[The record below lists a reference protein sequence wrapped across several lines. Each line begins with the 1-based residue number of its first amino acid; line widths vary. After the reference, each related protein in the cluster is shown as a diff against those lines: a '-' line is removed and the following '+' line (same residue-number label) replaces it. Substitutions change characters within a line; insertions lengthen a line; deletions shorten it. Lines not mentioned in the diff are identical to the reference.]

1 MVEAVMSFGAGTAQ
15 IGVIGVGVIGW
26 LVALVAASIAVARH
40 RPPPVH
46 GYAEIPV
53 VGPILQSAWNRLGP
67 LTFPLRAR
75 LGVNGVALVAL
86 LLGLGV
92 VVALAVGFTALLDD
106 VLEGEGLAQFDDPAA
121 IWLAGHRELW
131 LTNVLL
137 VVTRIGNTGSQT
149 VVMTLVCLLAA
160 VTARA
165 WAPVVVGL
173 VGGLG
178 IALIIV
184 VAKHLVGR
192 PRPPQPY
199 ALLSPHGLSFPSGHA
214 AGAAAVGVLCAWML
228 CRWVVRRWPL
238 QVGVWSV
245 TIAAVGLIGFS
256 RPYLGVHFVTD
267 VLAGWLLGAAWA
279 GSVILLAA
287 WWLDSQR
294 PSRAARNSVTPRC

>member
-1 MVEAVMSFGAGTAQ
+1 MSFGTGMAQ
-15 IGVIGVGVIGW
+15 VGVIGVAVIGW
-26 LVALVAASIAVARH
+26 LVAVVVSAVALARH
-40 RPPPVH
+40 RQPPIR
-46 GYAEIPV
+46 GFAELPV
-53 VGPILQSAWNRLGP
+53 VGPVLQLGWKRLGP
-67 LTFPLRAR
+67 LTSPLRTR

-86 LLGLGV
+86 VLGLGI

-106 VLEGEGLAQFDDPAA
+106 VLEGEGLAQLDDPATL
-121 IWLAGHRELW
+121 WLAGHRELW
-131 LTNVLL
+131 LTKALL
-137 VVTRIGNTGSQT
+137 VITRIGNTGSQT
-149 VVMTLVCLLAA
+149 VWITLVCLIAA
-160 VTARA
+160 AAARS
-165 WAPVVVGL
+165 WAPIAVGL

-199 ALLSPHGLSFPSGHA
+199 ALLSPGGLSFPSGHA
-214 AGAAAVGVLCAWML
+214 AGAAAVGMLCAAML
-228 CRWVVRRWPL
+228 CRWVIRRWPA
-238 QVGVWSV
+238 QVGVWAV
-245 TIAAVGLIGFS
+245 TIAGIGLIGFS

-294 PSRAARNSVTPRC
+294 PTRAAANPVTPRC

>member
-1 MVEAVMSFGAGTAQ
+1 MGQAVMSFGAGATQ
-15 IGVIGVGVIGW
+15 IGMIGIGVIGSLMVLI
-26 LVALVAASIAVARH
+26 ASSIALARH
-40 RPPPVH
+40 RPPPIR
-46 GYAEIPV
+46 GFGELPV
-53 VGPILQSAWNRLGP
+53 VGPVLQFAWNRLGP
-67 LTFPLRAR
+67 LSSPLRAR

-121 IWLAGHRELW
+121 LWLAGHRELW

-137 VVTRIGNTGSQT
+137 VITRMGNPGSQT
-149 VVMTLVCLLAA
+149 VWITLFCLVAA
-160 VTARA
+160 AAARS
-165 WAPVVVGL
+165 WAPILVGL
-173 VGGLG
+173 AGGLG
-178 IALIIV
+178 ISLVIV

-214 AGAAAVGVLCAWML
+214 AGAAAVGLLCAWML
-228 CRWVVRRWPL
+228 CRWVIRRWPL
-238 QVGVWSV
+238 QVVVWAATV
-245 TIAAVGLIGFS
+245 AAVSLIGFS

-294 PSRAARNSVTPRC
+294 TGRRPVTPRS